1 MQLTIVVARAA
12 NGVIGRDNTL
22 PWRLPEDLV
31 HFKRVTLGKPIIM
44 GRRTFDSIG
53 RPLPGRR
60 NIVVTRNGDWR
71 HDGCERASSLNEAIH
86 LCAEVEEAC
95 VIGGAQL
102 YADAVPRAHRAIVT
116 EIAIEVPGDTYF
128 PVLGAEWREI
138 SREPHRSSD
147 GLAFDF
153 VIYERA

>member
-1 MQLTIVVARAA
+1 MRLTIVVARAA
-12 NGVIGRDNTL
+12 NGVIGRDNAL
-22 PWRLPEDLV
+22 PWHVPEDLA

-60 NIVVTRNGDWR
+60 NIVVTRNAEWR
-71 HDGCERASSLNEAIH
+71 HDGCERASSLDDAMR
-86 LCAEVEEAC
+86 LCAQVEEAC

-102 YADAVPRAHRAIVT
+102 FIDALARAHRAIVT
-116 EIAIEVPGDTYF
+116 EIAADIPGDTYF
-128 PVLGAEWREI
+128 PALGDAWREI
-138 SREPHRSSD
+138 SREPHRSAD

-153 VIYERA
+153 VVYERA